1 MTLLEIIRKKKLVTV
16 TDVTGVTVTPVL
28 KPSVTSVTPV
38 TVTNQKSGKV
48 VFPEDIKL
56 EERRIKVLKM
66 LADQSGIQRA
76 FLTDTETDLKNVI
89 VTIALR
95 DQYTFEMQIPKHRYD
110 PFMLLEMIEKGSVQ

>member
-76 FLTDTETDLKNVI
+76 FLTDT
-89 VTIALR
+89 
-95 DQYTFEMQIPKHRYD
+95 
-110 PFMLLEMIEKGSVQ
+110 